1 MIKYDKTI
9 VISLLI
15 IKILS
20 HRRTV
25 ASANSRFGETSHRRT
40 VSFLMHQFIKKL
52 ASLKYSKELVGDF

>member
-20 HRRTV
+20 L
-25 ASANSRFGETSHRRT
+25 RRT